1 LFVERAHSAAT
12 ENARWSATQSL
23 KSAVAATKGHRRFGA
38 AEMYRTD
45 FDTAD

>member
-45 FDTAD
+45 VDSAD